1 MVGRSREQGTD
12 GMVTERI
19 VVSQRIFRLPRIA
32 AVGTFRQGVREV
44 RLTYLIAFRTEY
56 FVVVVLQV
64 VSKTAY
70 ELQARHNVSDFKAGS
85 RPDIAG
91 AVEDIVCLKQA
102 DRIDSIPVNIGKVGT
117 VFFDVSRVLCSG
129 TSVRAVQRIVYG
141 RT

>member
-1 MVGRSREQGTD
+1 
-12 GMVTERI
+12 MVTERI
-19 VVSQRIFRLPRIA
+19 VVSQCIFCLPCIA
-32 AVGTFRQGVREV
+32 AVSTFRQGVREV

-70 ELQARHNVSDFKAGS
+70 ELQARHNISNFQAGS

-91 AVEDIVCLKQA
+91 AVEDIVCFEQA
-102 DRIDSIPVNIGKVGT
+102 DRIDSIPVNISKVGA
-117 VFFDVSRVLCSG
+117 VFFDISRILGSG
-129 TSVRAVQRIVYG
+129 TSVRTVQRIVYG